1 MTQTIKQDR
10 IEGICHVTFPGRV
23 DGNAVRELFELS
35 SEVMDERDPKLLV
48 DFTGVPLVTS
58 GAMGI
63 LVQIKKR
70 FLSVGGQLH
79 VVVAD
84 EQNRQ
89 AFELMKLDIVLNL
102 FESTDAATSAFK

>member
-1 MTQTIKQDR
+1 MSDHLHAQRDGEIV
-10 IEGICHVTFPGRV
+10 HVTFPGHV
-23 DGNAVRELFELS
+23 DGNAVRELFERS
-35 SEVMDERDPKLLV
+35 SQVMDEDDPKLLI
-48 DFTGVPLVTS
+48 DFTGVPLITS

-84 EQNRQ
+84 ENNRQ
-89 AFELMKLDIVLNL
+89 SFKMMKLDIMLKL
-102 FESTDAATSAFK
+102 FESTDAARKAFK